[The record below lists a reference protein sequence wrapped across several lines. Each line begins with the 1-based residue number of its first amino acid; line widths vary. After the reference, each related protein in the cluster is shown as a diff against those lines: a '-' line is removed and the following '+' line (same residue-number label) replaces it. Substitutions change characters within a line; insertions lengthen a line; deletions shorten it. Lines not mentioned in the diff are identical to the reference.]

1 MANDGKRVRIRR
13 TKATIIE
20 DIRKAAVESVLKRG
34 FSGSLVSEI
43 IKKAKIEPVV
53 FYNRYQNLEEFFS
66 EFVKGYDY
74 WFSDVAKEANKRET
88 SYDQFI
94 ALIEGLQECM
104 IEKSV
109 MQELIRW
116 EIAEGNDITKR
127 TASIREMFTIPL
139 AEKYDDLFKNSGID
153 FVAIATII
161 VSGLYYLYLHKD
173 RSTFC
178 NIDMNTEEGRDRI
191 NQAIKFLSE
200 LLFSKRNI
208 GKENNDY
215 VQIMGKNM
223 ERQPTASGYGS

>member
-1 MANDGKRVRIRR
+1 MTNDGKRVRIRR
-13 TKATIIE
+13 TKATITE
-20 DIRKAAVESVLKRG
+20 NIRKAAVESVLKRG

-74 WFSDVAKEANKRET
+74 WFSDVAKEANKQET
-88 SYDQFI
+88 PHDQFI

-109 MQELIRW
+109 MLELIRW
-116 EIAEGNDITKR
+116 EIAVDNDITKR
-127 TASIREMFTIPL
+127 TASIREMFTLPL

-178 NIDMNTEEGRDRI
+178 NIDMNTEEGRNRV

-200 LLFSKRNI
+200 LLFSKINM
-208 GKENNDY
+208 GKENL
-215 VQIMGKNM
+215 QL
-223 ERQPTASGYGS
+223 

>member
-127 TASIREMFTIPL
+127 TASIREMFTLPL

-200 LLFSKRNI
+200 LLFSKRN
-208 GKENNDY
+208 
-215 VQIMGKNM
+215 MGT
-223 ERQPTASGYGS
+223 EDL

>member
-1 MANDGKRVRIRR
+1 MTNDGKRVRIRR
-13 TKATIIE
+13 TKATITE
-20 DIRKAAVESVLKRG
+20 NIRKAAVESVLKRG

-74 WFSDVAKEANKRET
+74 WFSDVAKEANKLET
-88 SYDQFI
+88 PHDQFI

-109 MQELIRW
+109 MLELIRW
-116 EIAEGNDITKR
+116 EIAVDNDITKR
-127 TASIREMFTIPL
+127 TASIREMFNLPL

-178 NIDMNTEEGRDRI
+178 NIDMNTEEGRNRV

-200 LLFSKRNI
+200 LLFSKINM
-208 GKENNDY
+208 GKENL
-215 VQIMGKNM
+215 QL
-223 ERQPTASGYGS
+223 

>member
-1 MANDGKRVRIRR
+1 MTNDGKRVRIRR
-13 TKATIIE
+13 TKATITE
-20 DIRKAAVESVLKRG
+20 NIRKAAVESVLKRG

-74 WFSDVAKEANKRET
+74 WFSDVAKEANKLET
-88 SYDQFI
+88 PHDQFI

-109 MQELIRW
+109 MLELIRW
-116 EIAEGNDITKR
+116 EIAVDNDITKR
-127 TASIREMFTIPL
+127 TASIREMFTLPL

-178 NIDMNTEEGRDRI
+178 NIDMNTDEGRNRV

-200 LLFSKRNI
+200 LLFSKINM
-208 GKENNDY
+208 GKENL
-215 VQIMGKNM
+215 QL
-223 ERQPTASGYGS
+223 

>member
-1 MANDGKRVRIRR
+1 MANDDKRVRIRR

-74 WFSDVAKEANKRET
+74 WFSDVAKEANKREA

-200 LLFSKRNI
+200 LLFSKRNM
-208 GKENNDY
+208 GKENL
-215 VQIMGKNM
+215 
-223 ERQPTASGYGS
+223 

>member
-1 MANDGKRVRIRR
+1 MTNDGKRVRIRR
-13 TKATIIE
+13 TKATITE
-20 DIRKAAVESVLKRG
+20 NIRKAAVESVLKRG

-74 WFSDVAKEANKRET
+74 WFSDVAKEANKLET
-88 SYDQFI
+88 PHDQFI
-94 ALIEGLQECM
+94 ALIEGIQECM

-116 EIAEGNDITKR
+116 EIAVDNDITKR
-127 TASIREMFTIPL
+127 TASIREMFTLPL

-178 NIDMNTEEGRDRI
+178 NIDMNTEEGRSRV

-200 LLFSKRNI
+200 LLFSKINM
-208 GKENNDY
+208 GKENL
-215 VQIMGKNM
+215 QL
-223 ERQPTASGYGS
+223 

>member
-1 MANDGKRVRIRR
+1 MTNDGKRVRIRR

-74 WFSDVAKEANKRET
+74 WFSDVAKEANKQEKP
-88 SYDQFI
+88 YDQFI
-94 ALIEGLQECM
+94 ALIDGLQECM

-127 TASIREMFTIPL
+127 TASIREMFTLPL

-178 NIDMNTEEGRDRI
+178 NIDMNTEEGRNRV

-200 LLFSKRNI
+200 LLFSKINM
-208 GKENNDY
+208 GKENL
-215 VQIMGKNM
+215 QL
-223 ERQPTASGYGS
+223 

>member
-1 MANDGKRVRIRR
+1 MTNDGKRVRIRR
-13 TKATIIE
+13 TKATITE
-20 DIRKAAVESVLKRG
+20 NIRKAAVESVLKRG

-74 WFSDVAKEANKRET
+74 WFSDVAKEANKLET
-88 SYDQFI
+88 PHDQFI

-109 MQELIRW
+109 MLELIRW
-116 EIAEGNDITKR
+116 EIAVDNDITKR
-127 TASIREMFTIPL
+127 TASIREMFTLPL

-161 VSGLYYLYLHKD
+161 ASGLYYLYLHKD

-178 NIDMNTEEGRDRI
+178 NIDMNTEEGRNRV

-200 LLFSKRNI
+200 LLFSKINM
-208 GKENNDY
+208 GKENL
-215 VQIMGKNM
+215 QL
-223 ERQPTASGYGS
+223 

>member
-43 IKKAKIEPVV
+43 IKQAKVEPVV

-200 LLFSKRNI
+200 LLFSKRNM
-208 GKENNDY
+208 GKENL
-215 VQIMGKNM
+215 
-223 ERQPTASGYGS
+223 

>member
-1 MANDGKRVRIRR
+1 MTNDGKRVRIRR
-13 TKATIIE
+13 TKATITE
-20 DIRKAAVESVLKRG
+20 NIRKAAVESVLKRG

-74 WFSDVAKEANKRET
+74 WFSDVAKEANKLET
-88 SYDQFI
+88 PHDQFI

-109 MQELIRW
+109 MLELIRW
-116 EIAEGNDITKR
+116 EIAVDNDITKR
-127 TASIREMFTIPL
+127 TASIREMFTLPL

-178 NIDMNTEEGRDRI
+178 NIDMNTEEGRNRV

-200 LLFSKRNI
+200 LLFSKINMGR
-208 GKENNDY
+208 ENL
-215 VQIMGKNM
+215 QL
-223 ERQPTASGYGS
+223 

>member
-88 SYDQFI
+88 PHDQFI

-127 TASIREMFTIPL
+127 TASIREMFTLPL

-178 NIDMNTEEGRDRI
+178 NIDMNTEEGRNRV

-200 LLFSKRNI
+200 LLFSKRNM
-208 GKENNDY
+208 GKENL
-215 VQIMGKNM
+215 
-223 ERQPTASGYGS
+223 

>member
-1 MANDGKRVRIRR
+1 MTNDGKRVRIRR
-13 TKATIIE
+13 TKATITE
-20 DIRKAAVESVLKRG
+20 NIRKAAVESVLKRG

-74 WFSDVAKEANKRET
+74 WFSDVAKEANKLET
-88 SYDQFI
+88 PHDQFI

-116 EIAEGNDITKR
+116 EIAVDNDITKR
-127 TASIREMFTIPL
+127 TASIREMFTLPL

-161 VSGLYYLYLHKD
+161 VSGYITFICIKIVLHSAI
-173 RSTFC
+173 ST
-178 NIDMNTEEGRDRI
+178 
-191 NQAIKFLSE
+191 
-200 LLFSKRNI
+200 
-208 GKENNDY
+208 
-215 VQIMGKNM
+215 
-223 ERQPTASGYGS
+223 

>member
-74 WFSDVAKEANKRET
+74 WFSDVAKEANKQET
-88 SYDQFI
+88 PHDQFI

-127 TASIREMFTIPL
+127 TASIREMFTLPL
-139 AEKYDDLFKNSGID
+139 AEKYDNLFKNSGID

-161 VSGLYYLYLHKD
+161 ISGLYYLYLHKD

-178 NIDMNTEEGRDRI
+178 NIDMNTEEGRNRV

-200 LLFSKRNI
+200 LLFNKRNM
-208 GKENNDY
+208 GKENL
-215 VQIMGKNM
+215 
-223 ERQPTASGYGS
+223 

>member
-66 EFVKGYDY
+66 EFVKEYDY
-74 WFSDVAKEANKRET
+74 WFSDVAKEANKQET
-88 SYDQFI
+88 PHDQFI

-127 TASIREMFTIPL
+127 TASIREMFTLPL

-161 VSGLYYLYLHKD
+161 ISGLYYLYLHKD

-178 NIDMNTEEGRDRI
+178 NIDMNTEEGRNRV

-200 LLFSKRNI
+200 LLFSKRNM
-208 GKENNDY
+208 GKENL
-215 VQIMGKNM
+215 
-223 ERQPTASGYGS
+223 

>member
-53 FYNRYQNLEEFFS
+53 FYNRYQILEEFFS
-66 EFVKGYDY
+66 EFGKGYDY
-74 WFSDVAKEANKRET
+74 WFSDVSKEAIYQE
-88 SYDQFI
+88 SPHDQFI

-127 TASIREMFTIPL
+127 TASIREMFTLPL
-139 AEKYDDLFKNSGID
+139 TEKYDDLFKNSGID

-161 VSGLYYLYLHKD
+161 ISGLYYLYLHKD

-178 NIDMNTEEGRDRI
+178 NIDMNTEEGRNRV

-200 LLFSKRNI
+200 LLFRKRNM
-208 GKENNDY
+208 GKENL
-215 VQIMGKNM
+215 
-223 ERQPTASGYGS
+223 

>member
-1 MANDGKRVRIRR
+1 MVDNGKRVRTRR
-13 TKATIIE
+13 TEATIIE

-53 FYNRYQNLEEFFS
+53 FYKRYKNLEEFFS

-74 WFSDVAKEANKRET
+74 WFSDVAKEANKQET

-116 EIAEGNDITKR
+116 EIAEDNNITKR

-139 AEKYDDLFKNSGID
+139 VEKYDNLFKNSGID

-178 NIDMNTEEGRDRI
+178 NIDMNTEEGRNRI

-200 LLFSKRNI
+200 PLFNKRNME
-208 GKENNDY
+208 KENL
-215 VQIMGKNM
+215 
-223 ERQPTASGYGS
+223 

>member
-1 MANDGKRVRIRR
+1 MTNDGKRVRIRR
-13 TKATIIE
+13 TKATITE
-20 DIRKAAVESVLKRG
+20 NIRKAAVESVLKRG

-74 WFSDVAKEANKRET
+74 WFSDVAKEANKLET
-88 SYDQFI
+88 PHDQFI

-109 MQELIRW
+109 MLELIRW
-116 EIAEGNDITKR
+116 EIAVDNDITKR
-127 TASIREMFTIPL
+127 TASIREMFTLPL

-178 NIDMNTEEGRDRI
+178 NIDMNTEEGRNRV

-200 LLFSKRNI
+200 LLFSKRNM
-208 GKENNDY
+208 GKESL
-215 VQIMGKNM
+215 QL
-223 ERQPTASGYGS
+223 

>member
-1 MANDGKRVRIRR
+1 MTNDGKRVRIRR
-13 TKATIIE
+13 TKATITE
-20 DIRKAAVESVLKRG
+20 NIRKAAVESVLKRG

-74 WFSDVAKEANKRET
+74 WFSDVAKEANKLET
-88 SYDQFI
+88 PHDQFI

-109 MQELIRW
+109 MLELFRW
-116 EIAEGNDITKR
+116 EIAVDNDITKR
-127 TASIREMFTIPL
+127 TASIREMFTLPL

-178 NIDMNTEEGRDRI
+178 NIDMNTEEGRNRV

-200 LLFSKRNI
+200 LLFSKINM
-208 GKENNDY
+208 GKENL
-215 VQIMGKNM
+215 QL
-223 ERQPTASGYGS
+223 

>member
-1 MANDGKRVRIRR
+1 MTNDGKRVRIRR
-13 TKATIIE
+13 TKATITE
-20 DIRKAAVESVLKRG
+20 NIRKAAVESVLKRG

-74 WFSDVAKEANKRET
+74 WFSDVAKEANKQET
-88 SYDQFI
+88 PHDQFI

-109 MQELIRW
+109 MLELIRW
-116 EIAEGNDITKR
+116 EIAVDNDITKR
-127 TASIREMFTIPL
+127 TASIREMFTLPL

-178 NIDMNTEEGRDRI
+178 NIDMNTEEGRNRV

-200 LLFSKRNI
+200 LLFSKRNM
-208 GKENNDY
+208 GKENL
-215 VQIMGKNM
+215 QL
-223 ERQPTASGYGS
+223 

>member
-1 MANDGKRVRIRR
+1 MTNDGKRVRIRR
-13 TKATIIE
+13 TKATITE
-20 DIRKAAVESVLKRG
+20 NIRKAAVESVLKRG

-74 WFSDVAKEANKRET
+74 WFSDVAKEANKLET
-88 SYDQFI
+88 PHDQFI

-109 MQELIRW
+109 MLELIRW
-116 EIAEGNDITKR
+116 EIAVDNDITKR
-127 TASIREMFTIPL
+127 TASIREMFTLPL

-161 VSGLYYLYLHKD
+161 ISGLYYLYLHKD

-178 NIDMNTEEGRDRI
+178 NIDMNTEEGRNRV

-200 LLFSKRNI
+200 LLFSKINM
-208 GKENNDY
+208 GKENL
-215 VQIMGKNM
+215 QL
-223 ERQPTASGYGS
+223 

>member
-1 MANDGKRVRIRR
+1 MVDNGKRVRTRR
-13 TKATIIE
+13 TEATIIE

-53 FYNRYQNLEEFFS
+53 FYKRYKNLEEFFS

-74 WFSDVAKEANKRET
+74 WFSDVAKEANKQET

-116 EIAEGNDITKR
+116 EIAEDNDITKR
-127 TASIREMFTIPL
+127 TASIREMFTKPL
-139 AEKYDDLFKNSGID
+139 VEKYDNLFKNSGID

-178 NIDMNTEEGRDRI
+178 NIDMNTEEGRNRI

-200 LLFSKRNI
+200 PLFNKRNM
-208 GKENNDY
+208 GKENL
-215 VQIMGKNM
+215 
-223 ERQPTASGYGS
+223 

>member
-1 MANDGKRVRIRR
+1 MTNDGKRVRIRR
-13 TKATIIE
+13 TKATITE
-20 DIRKAAVESVLKRG
+20 NIRKAAVESVLKRG
-34 FSGSLVSEI
+34 FSGSQVSEI

-74 WFSDVAKEANKRET
+74 WFSDVAKEANKLET
-88 SYDQFI
+88 PHDQFI

-109 MQELIRW
+109 MLELIRW
-116 EIAEGNDITKR
+116 EIAVDNDITKR
-127 TASIREMFTIPL
+127 TASIREMFTLPL

-178 NIDMNTEEGRDRI
+178 NIDMNTEEGRNRV

-200 LLFSKRNI
+200 LLFSKINM
-208 GKENNDY
+208 GKENL
-215 VQIMGKNM
+215 QL
-223 ERQPTASGYGS
+223 

>member
-74 WFSDVAKEANKRET
+74 WFSDAAKEANKQET
-88 SYDQFI
+88 PHDQFI

-127 TASIREMFTIPL
+127 TASIREMFTLPL

-178 NIDMNTEEGRDRI
+178 NIDMNTEEGRNRV

-200 LLFSKRNI
+200 LLFSKRNM
-208 GKENNDY
+208 GKENL
-215 VQIMGKNM
+215 
-223 ERQPTASGYGS
+223 

>member
-1 MANDGKRVRIRR
+1 MTNDGKRVRIRR
-13 TKATIIE
+13 TKATITE
-20 DIRKAAVESVLKRG
+20 NIRKAAVESVLKRG

-74 WFSDVAKEANKRET
+74 WFSDVAKEANKLET
-88 SYDQFI
+88 PHDQFI

-109 MQELIRW
+109 MLELIRW
-116 EIAEGNDITKR
+116 EIAVDNDITKR
-127 TASIREMFTIPL
+127 TASIREMFTLPL

-161 VSGLYYLYLHKD
+161 VSVLYYLYLHKD

-178 NIDMNTEEGRDRI
+178 NIDMNTEEGRNRV

-200 LLFSKRNI
+200 LLFSKINM
-208 GKENNDY
+208 GKENL
-215 VQIMGKNM
+215 QL
-223 ERQPTASGYGS
+223 

>member
-1 MANDGKRVRIRR
+1 MVNDGKRVRIRR

-74 WFSDVAKEANKRET
+74 WFSDVAKEANKQET
-88 SYDQFI
+88 PYDQFI

-127 TASIREMFTIPL
+127 TASIREMFTLPL

-178 NIDMNTEEGRDRI
+178 NIDMNTKEGRNRI

-200 LLFSKRNI
+200 LLFKKRNV
-208 GKENNDY
+208 GTENL
-215 VQIMGKNM
+215 
-223 ERQPTASGYGS
+223 

>member
-53 FYNRYQNLEEFFS
+53 FYNRYQNLEEFYS

-74 WFSDVAKEANKRET
+74 WFSDVAKEANKQET
-88 SYDQFI
+88 PHDQFI

-127 TASIREMFTIPL
+127 TASIREMFTLPL

-161 VSGLYYLYLHKD
+161 ISGLYYLYLHKD

-178 NIDMNTEEGRDRI
+178 NIDMNTEEGRNRV

-200 LLFSKRNI
+200 LLFSKRNM
-208 GKENNDY
+208 GKENL
-215 VQIMGKNM
+215 
-223 ERQPTASGYGS
+223 

>member
-74 WFSDVAKEANKRET
+74 WFSDVAKEANKQET
-88 SYDQFI
+88 PHDQFI

-127 TASIREMFTIPL
+127 TASIREMFTLPL

-161 VSGLYYLYLHKD
+161 ISRLYYLYLHKD

-178 NIDMNTEEGRDRI
+178 NIDMNTEEGRNRV

-200 LLFSKRNI
+200 LLFSKRNM
-208 GKENNDY
+208 GKENL
-215 VQIMGKNM
+215 
-223 ERQPTASGYGS
+223 

>member
-43 IKKAKIEPVV
+43 IKKAKVEPVV
-53 FYNRYQNLEEFFS
+53 FYNRYHNLEEFFS

-74 WFSDVAKEANKRET
+74 WFSDVAKEANKQEKP
-88 SYDQFI
+88 YDQFI
-94 ALIEGLQECM
+94 ALIDGLQECM

-200 LLFSKRNI
+200 LLFSKRNM
-208 GKENNDY
+208 GKENL
-215 VQIMGKNM
+215 
-223 ERQPTASGYGS
+223 

>member
-1 MANDGKRVRIRR
+1 MVDNGKRVRTRR
-13 TKATIIE
+13 TEATIIE

-53 FYNRYQNLEEFFS
+53 FYKRYKNLEEFFS

-74 WFSDVAKEANKRET
+74 WFSDVAKEANKQET

-116 EIAEGNDITKR
+116 EIAEDNDITKR

-139 AEKYDDLFKNSGID
+139 VEKYDNLFKNSGID

-178 NIDMNTEEGRDRI
+178 NIDMNTEEGRNRI

-200 LLFSKRNI
+200 PLFNKRNM
-208 GKENNDY
+208 GKENL
-215 VQIMGKNM
+215 
-223 ERQPTASGYGS
+223 

>member
-1 MANDGKRVRIRR
+1 MTNDGKRVRIRR
-13 TKATIIE
+13 TKATITE
-20 DIRKAAVESVLKRG
+20 NIRKAAVESVLKRG

-74 WFSDVAKEANKRET
+74 WFSDVAKEANKLET
-88 SYDQFI
+88 PHDQFI
-94 ALIEGLQECM
+94 ALIEGLQKCM

-116 EIAEGNDITKR
+116 EIAVDNDITKR
-127 TASIREMFTIPL
+127 TASIREMFTLPL

-178 NIDMNTEEGRDRI
+178 NIDMNTEEGRNRV

-200 LLFSKRNI
+200 LLFSKINM
-208 GKENNDY
+208 GKENL
-215 VQIMGKNM
+215 QL
-223 ERQPTASGYGS
+223 

>member
-1 MANDGKRVRIRR
+1 MTNDGKRVRIRR
-13 TKATIIE
+13 TKATITE
-20 DIRKAAVESVLKRG
+20 NIRKAAVESILKRG

-74 WFSDVAKEANKRET
+74 WFSDVAKEANKLET
-88 SYDQFI
+88 PHDQFI

-109 MQELIRW
+109 MLELIRW
-116 EIAEGNDITKR
+116 EIAVDNDITKR
-127 TASIREMFTIPL
+127 TASIREMFTLPL

-178 NIDMNTEEGRDRI
+178 NIDMNTEEGRNRV

-200 LLFSKRNI
+200 LLFSKRNM
-208 GKENNDY
+208 GKENL
-215 VQIMGKNM
+215 QL
-223 ERQPTASGYGS
+223 

>member
-1 MANDGKRVRIRR
+1 MTNDGKRVRIRR
-13 TKATIIE
+13 TKATITE
-20 DIRKAAVESVLKRG
+20 NIRKAAVESVLKRG

-74 WFSDVAKEANKRET
+74 WFSDVAKEANKLET
-88 SYDQFI
+88 PHDQFI

-109 MQELIRW
+109 MLELIRW
-116 EIAEGNDITKR
+116 EIAVDNDITKR
-127 TASIREMFTIPL
+127 TASIREMFTLPL

-173 RSTFC
+173 RSTSC
-178 NIDMNTEEGRDRI
+178 NIDMNTEEGRNRV

-200 LLFSKRNI
+200 LLFSKINM
-208 GKENNDY
+208 GKENL
-215 VQIMGKNM
+215 QL
-223 ERQPTASGYGS
+223 

>member
-74 WFSDVAKEANKRET
+74 WFSDVAKEANKQET
-88 SYDQFI
+88 PHDQFI

-127 TASIREMFTIPL
+127 TASIREMFTLPL
-139 AEKYDDLFKNSGID
+139 AEKYDDLFKKSGID

-161 VSGLYYLYLHKD
+161 ISGLYYLYLHKD

-178 NIDMNTEEGRDRI
+178 NIDMNTEEGRNRV

-200 LLFSKRNI
+200 LLFSKRNM
-208 GKENNDY
+208 GKENL
-215 VQIMGKNM
+215 
-223 ERQPTASGYGS
+223 

>member
-1 MANDGKRVRIRR
+1 MTNDGKRVRIRR
-13 TKATIIE
+13 TKATITE
-20 DIRKAAVESVLKRG
+20 NIRKAAVESVLKRG

-74 WFSDVAKEANKRET
+74 WFSDVVKEANKLET
-88 SYDQFI
+88 PHDQFI

-109 MQELIRW
+109 MLELIRW
-116 EIAEGNDITKR
+116 EIAVDNDITKR
-127 TASIREMFTIPL
+127 TASIREMFTLPL

-178 NIDMNTEEGRDRI
+178 NIDMNTEEGRNRV

-200 LLFSKRNI
+200 LLFSKINM
-208 GKENNDY
+208 GKENL
-215 VQIMGKNM
+215 QL
-223 ERQPTASGYGS
+223 

>member
-34 FSGSLVSEI
+34 FSGTLVSEI

-53 FYNRYQNLEEFFS
+53 FYNRYKNLEDFFS
-66 EFVKGYDY
+66 EFVKDYDY
-74 WFSDVAKEANKRET
+74 WFSDVAKEANKQEKP
-88 SYDQFI
+88 YDQFI

-116 EIAEGNDITKR
+116 EIAEGNNITKR
-127 TASIREMFTIPL
+127 TASIREMFTLPL

-178 NIDMNTEEGRDRI
+178 NIDMNTEEGRNRV

-200 LLFSKRNI
+200 LLFSKRNM
-208 GKENNDY
+208 GTENL
-215 VQIMGKNM
+215 
-223 ERQPTASGYGS
+223 

>member
-1 MANDGKRVRIRR
+1 MTNDGKRVRIRR
-13 TKATIIE
+13 TKATITE
-20 DIRKAAVESVLKRG
+20 NIRKAAVESVLKRG

-74 WFSDVAKEANKRET
+74 WFSDVAKEANKLET
-88 SYDQFI
+88 PHDQFI

-116 EIAEGNDITKR
+116 EIAVDNDITKR
-127 TASIREMFTIPL
+127 TASIREMFTLPL

-178 NIDMNTEEGRDRI
+178 NIDMNTEEG
-191 NQAIKFLSE
+191 K
-200 LLFSKRNI
+200 I
-208 GKENNDY
+208 GRAH
-215 VQIMGKNM
+215 V
-223 ERQPTASGYGS
+223 

>member
-74 WFSDVAKEANKRET
+74 WFSDVAKEANKQET
-88 SYDQFI
+88 PHDQFI
-94 ALIEGLQECM
+94 ALIKGLQECM

-127 TASIREMFTIPL
+127 TASIREMFTLPL
-139 AEKYDDLFKNSGID
+139 AEKYDNLFKNSGID

-161 VSGLYYLYLHKD
+161 ISGLYYLYLHKD

-178 NIDMNTEEGRDRI
+178 NIDMNTEEGRNRV

-200 LLFSKRNI
+200 LLFSKRNM
-208 GKENNDY
+208 GKENL
-215 VQIMGKNM
+215 
-223 ERQPTASGYGS
+223 

>member
-1 MANDGKRVRIRR
+1 MTNDGKRVRIRR
-13 TKATIIE
+13 TKATITE
-20 DIRKAAVESVLKRG
+20 NIRKAAVESVLKRG

-74 WFSDVAKEANKRET
+74 WFSDVAKEANKLET
-88 SYDQFI
+88 PHDQFI
-94 ALIEGLQECM
+94 ALIEELQECM

-116 EIAEGNDITKR
+116 EIAVDNDITKR
-127 TASIREMFTIPL
+127 TASIREMFTLPL

-178 NIDMNTEEGRDRI
+178 NIDMNTEEGRSRV

-200 LLFSKRNI
+200 LLFSKINM
-208 GKENNDY
+208 GKENL
-215 VQIMGKNM
+215 QL
-223 ERQPTASGYGS
+223 

>member
-200 LLFSKRNI
+200 LLFSQRNM
-208 GKENNDY
+208 GKENL
-215 VQIMGKNM
+215 
-223 ERQPTASGYGS
+223 